1 MTFLDLVST
10 KAKDLGLTVK
20 ELCLEAN
27 LPPATFYRRAGY
39 TGELTLDELM
49 RLDIVLGFTDAEK
62 LGILK
67 REIR

>member
-39 TGELTLDELM
+39 TGGLTLDELT

-62 LGILK
+62 LGILT
-67 REIR
+67 REIK

>member
-10 KAKDLGLTVK
+10 KAKGLGLTIK

-39 TGELTLDELM
+39 TGGLTLDELM

>member
-39 TGELTLDELM
+39 TGGMTLDEFM
-49 RLDIVLGFTDAEK
+49 RLDIILGFTDAEK

>member
-39 TGELTLDELM
+39 TGGLTLDEFT
-49 RLDIVLGFTDAEK
+49 RLDIILRFSDAEK
-62 LGILK
+62 LGIMK

>member
-27 LPPATFYRRAGY
+27 LQPATFYRRAGY
-39 TGELTLDELM
+39 TGGMTLDEFM
-49 RLDIVLGFTDAEK
+49 RLDIILGFTDAEK

>member
-1 MTFLDLVST
+1 MTFLDLVGK
-10 KAKDLGLTVK
+10 KAKALGLTVN
-20 ELCLEAN
+20 EICLEAN
-27 LPPATFYRRAGY
+27 LPPATFCRRAGY
-39 TGELTLDELM
+39 TGGLTLDELM

>member
-27 LPPATFYRRAGY
+27 LPPATFYRRAEY
-39 TGELTLDELM
+39 TGGLTLDEFT

-62 LGILK
+62 LGIMK

>member
-10 KAKDLGLTVK
+10 KAKGLGLTVK

-39 TGELTLDELM
+39 TGGLTLDEFM
-49 RLDIVLGFTDAEK
+49 RLDIILGFTDAEK